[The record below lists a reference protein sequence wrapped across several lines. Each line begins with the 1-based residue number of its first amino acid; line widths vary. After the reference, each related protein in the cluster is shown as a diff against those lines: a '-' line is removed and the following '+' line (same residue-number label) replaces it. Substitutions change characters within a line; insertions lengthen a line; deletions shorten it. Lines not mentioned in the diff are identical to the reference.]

1 MCKGAMVCV
10 IDRGLF
16 RLNVFFF
23 THLRAFFPFQV
34 FVLGESHSTLFFVFS
49 CPAQYLF
56 PVFSDFFGAG
66 LANSEVLVLLGDGF
80 SAETAKTI

>member
-1 MCKGAMVCV
+1 
-10 IDRGLF
+10 
-16 RLNVFFF
+16 
-23 THLRAFFPFQV
+23 
-34 FVLGESHSTLFFVFS
+34 LFFVFS